1 MCSPITKSKTMATAL
16 SGQRGSNP
24 QPEVWKTPALPI
36 ELCPHIEDRR
46 QFLVILSCF
55 SYLYPI
61 INMSKNLR
69 VFLKNRHFKY
79 TTFFQKRKTFFKIF
93 PKVSI
98 FNVLSLFRLLYNRNF
113 FVFSVNGYI
122 FFSIFFPK
130 PCLFSKDKCIT
141 ESVTDFPQ
149 SFCFFFLFQCTLCFQ
164 IYNFFRITKK

>member
-1 MCSPITKSKTMATAL
+1 
-16 SGQRGSNP
+16 
-24 QPEVWKTPALPI
+24 
-36 ELCPHIEDRR
+36 
-46 QFLVILSCF
+46 
-55 SYLYPI
+55 LYPI

-122 FFSIFFPK
+122 FFRFFSK
-130 PCLFSKDKCIT
+130 TLSVFKRQMYNRKCHGFSAKFLFFFISMYSLFSNIQL
-141 ESVTDFPQ
+141 FPNYKKIGLT
-149 SFCFFFLFQCTLCFQ
+149 FFMSNVKPAGEYML
-164 IYNFFRITKK
+164 R